1 MKHTWRITLILVA
14 IFFITQVFGIFTVSQ
29 NIEVKKDIVTGEIN
43 IEHKETIVGEPPKSE
58 SGFQSITIITIAII
72 IGTLL
77 LLLFIKLKLGR
88 LWKYWYVAAVI
99 MTIAITLGVY
109 VTFGDKIRILFFN
122 LNQIILLTAAV
133 ILAWYKIYKKNV
145 FVHNITEILIYT
157 GIAVLFVR
165 MFEGWLW
172 AALLLLIIISLYD
185 MFAVWK
191 SKHMIKI
198 AKYQTK
204 SKMFAGLSIPY
215 KLPSKAKEDL
225 KAKQPKKGIKT
236 AVLGGGDIAFPL
248 IFSGSVMSDLII
260 KHGIE
265 KTSAVALT
273 SIISVTVTLALL
285 FLLIKAEKDK
295 FYPAMPFLTTGC
307 IVGYLIILLF

>member
-1 MKHTWRITLILVA
+1 
-14 IFFITQVFGIFTVSQ
+14 
-29 NIEVKKDIVTGEIN
+29 
-43 IEHKETIVGEPPKSE
+43 
-58 SGFQSITIITIAII
+58 
-72 IGTLL
+72 
-77 LLLFIKLKLGR
+77 
-88 LWKYWYVAAVI
+88 
-99 MTIAITLGVY
+99 
-109 VTFGDKIRILFFN
+109 
-122 LNQIILLTAAV
+122 
-133 ILAWYKIYKKNV
+133 
-145 FVHNITEILIYT
+145 
-157 GIAVLFVR
+157 
-165 MFEGWLW
+165 
-172 AALLLLIIISLYD
+172 

-215 KLPSKAKEDL
+215 KLPSKAKEHL
-225 KAKQPKKGIKT
+225 KAKQAKKGIKT

-295 FYPAMPFLTTGC
+295 FYPAMPFLTVGC
-307 IVGYLIILLF
+307 IIGYLIILLF